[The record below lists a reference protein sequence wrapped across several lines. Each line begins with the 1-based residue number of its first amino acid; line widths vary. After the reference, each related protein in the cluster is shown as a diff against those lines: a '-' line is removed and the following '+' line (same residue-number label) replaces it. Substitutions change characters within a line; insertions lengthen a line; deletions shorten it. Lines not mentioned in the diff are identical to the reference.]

1 MVSQYSLSVPPNC
14 STNFM
19 LLSWSLKVQE
29 VYLDDKGK
37 KPTHQKKYLVGGSK
51 SLQIPQRKGKE
62 RDNVLIYMTSQLGI
76 LSPSF
81 QSIPESAG
89 YEN

>member
-37 KPTHQKKYLVGGSK
+37 KPTHQKKKIFGGRIKILANS
-51 SLQIPQRKGKE
+51 SEERERKG
-62 RDNVLIYMTSQLGI
+62 
-76 LSPSF
+76 
-81 QSIPESAG
+81 
-89 YEN
+89 

>member
-1 MVSQYSLSVPPNC
+1 M
-14 STNFM
+14 TR
-19 LLSWSLKVQE
+19 
-29 VYLDDKGK
+29 GK
-37 KPTHQKKYLVGGSK
+37 NQRTKKKYLVGGSK

>member
-29 VYLDDKGK
+29 VYLDDEGK
-37 KPTHQKKYLVGGSK
+37 KPTHQKKIFGGRIK
-51 SLQIPQRKGKE
+51 ILANSLEERERKG
-62 RDNVLIYMTSQLGI
+62 
-76 LSPSF
+76 
-81 QSIPESAG
+81 
-89 YEN
+89 

>member
-37 KPTHQKKYLVGGSK
+37 KPTHQKKIFGGRIKILANS
-51 SLQIPQRKGKE
+51 SEERERKG
-62 RDNVLIYMTSQLGI
+62 
-76 LSPSF
+76 
-81 QSIPESAG
+81 
-89 YEN
+89 